1 MAAAEKKLLKRDH
14 TIDYMRGIGCIL
26 MAMAHLRF
34 FDSSE
39 GYISLVDI
47 VGFIAGLGTV
57 FFFAISGVTSQM
69 QGQRYSSSNIVV
81 SNLFLFVLG
90 LSYSTMIHPNL
101 YEFFTFEIFQIIAVG
116 SATVAL
122 IEKYFRPSAQFY
134 MLLALLVYIAKMCF
148 EHLLPGFDGGG
159 VLLNYA
165 GYLPHDLI
173 PAGKEPDV
181 LLHPGFPLLPW
192 LFLFFAGCAAYRLSN
207 RTLLL
212 TSVVCL
218 VVLYVLIYGV
228 GIKTRY
234 YSKWDMP
241 IGHFILQIV
250 TLGFGLVL
258 SRFLAKF
265 EPGKYN
271 VVLYFGR
278 NSLIFFFLHGIGLVM
293 AVNVARYNQ
302 YLGWLTAVI
311 VTFFVMKLLEKVP
324 QSKLM
329 QNMSAWLIVAAVIML
344 LPVFVYF
351 YPELTSAV
359 LVMEFL
365 LGILVAKNYPQLGQ
379 AIKGIF

>member
-1 MAAAEKKLLKRDH
+1 MAAADKTLLRRDH

-39 GYISLVDI
+39 GYTSLVDI
-47 VGFIAGLGTV
+47 VGLLAEFGTV
-57 FFFAISGVTSQM
+57 FFFAISGITSQM
-69 QGQRYSSSNIVV
+69 QGRRYSFSNIVI

-90 LSYSTMIHPNL
+90 LSYSVMIHPNL
-101 YEFFTFEIFQIIAVG
+101 YGFFTFEIFQIIAVG
-116 SATVAL
+116 SAAVAL
-122 IEKYFRPSAQFY
+122 VEKYFQPSAQLY

-148 EHLLPGFDGGG
+148 ENFLPGFDGGG

-165 GYLPHDLI
+165 GYMPYDLI
-173 PAGKEPDV
+173 PAGEKPDV
-181 LLHPGFPLLPW
+181 IVNPGFPVFPW
-192 LFLFFAGCAAYRLSN
+192 LFLFFAGCAAYQLSN

-212 TSVVCL
+212 TGVACL
-218 VVLYVLIYGV
+218 VLLYVLIYGV
-228 GIKTRY
+228 GIKTRF

-241 IGHFILQIV
+241 IGHFILQIA
-250 TLGFGLVL
+250 TLGFGLVF

-302 YLGWLTAVI
+302 YLGWLTAVV
-311 VTFFVMKLLEKVP
+311 VTFVVMKLLEKVP
-324 QSKLM
+324 QSRLM
-329 QNMSAWLIVAAVIML
+329 NNMLAWLIVAAVIML
-344 LPVFVYF
+344 LPVLVYF

-359 LVMEFL
+359 LMMEFL